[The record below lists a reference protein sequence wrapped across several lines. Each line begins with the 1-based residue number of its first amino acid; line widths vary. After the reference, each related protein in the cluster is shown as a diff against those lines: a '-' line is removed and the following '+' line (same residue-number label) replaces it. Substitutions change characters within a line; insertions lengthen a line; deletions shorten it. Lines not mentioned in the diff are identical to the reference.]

1 MLIKQAQ
8 HVGLIMGIKVSSTL
22 NLTHLLFV
30 DDVLLF
36 GVGTVEDWQHFKAL
50 LDLFCS
56 ATGMKI
62 SEEKSSFLYNEID
75 DIVRENVAA
84 ILPFKMDPLSVGFKY
99 LGFYLKP
106 MGYHA
111 NDWRWLLNKFEKRI
125 SNWSY
130 RLLSLGGRLILV
142 KAVLMGLAVY

>member
-1 MLIKQAQ
+1 
-8 HVGLIMGIKVSSTL
+8 
-22 NLTHLLFV
+22 
-30 DDVLLF
+30 
-36 GVGTVEDWQHFKAL
+36 
-50 LDLFCS
+50 
-56 ATGMKI
+56 MKI

-84 ILPFKMDPLSVGFKY
+84 IIPFKMDPLSVGFKY

-111 NDWRWLLNKFEKRI
+111 NDWRWLLNKFEKKI

-130 RLLSLGGRLILV
+130 CLLSMGERLILV